1 MNFVM
6 MESMKDPDLPRSIRT
21 GTAAETQALAARLAA
36 RLRPGDVVALVGD
49 LGAGK
54 TCFAQ
59 GLGRAL
65 GVTGPMGSP
74 TFTLINEY
82 DGRMPFHHVDL
93 YRLSGSAEALDLGL
107 DELLDGDGVTAIE
120 WPERA
125 PETIPPRAWTVRL
138 RLDPDD
144 PGGRWIEISPGVSA

>member
-1 MNFVM
+1 MTPHFPEIVWT
-6 MESMKDPDLPRSIRT
+6 SSPA
-21 GTAAETQALAARLAA
+21 GTQSLAGALGAC
-36 RLRPGDVVALVGD
+36 LRPGDVVAIEGD

-65 GVTGPMGSP
+65 GVYEPMGSP

-82 DGRMPFHHVDL
+82 AGRLPVYHVDL
-93 YRLSGSAEALDLGL
+93 YRLSGTAEALDLGL
-107 DELLDGDGVTAIE
+107 DEIMDGAGVTLIE

-125 PETIPPRAWTVRL
+125 PAAIPARAWRVGIEA
-138 RLDPDD
+138 DPDD
-144 PGGRWIEISPGVSA
+144 PDRRGIRIAEGGA

>member
-1 MNFVM
+1 MT
-6 MESMKDPDLPRSIRT
+6 EPELPRRART
-21 GTAAETQALAARLAA
+21 GTAADTQALAARLAA
-36 RLRPGDVVALVGD
+36 RLRPGDVVALIGD

-65 GVTGPMGSP
+65 GVEGPMGSP

-82 DGRMPFHHVDL
+82 NGRMPFHHVDL

-107 DELLDGDGVTAIE
+107 DELLDGHGVTAIE

-125 PETIPPRAWTVRL
+125 PEAIPARAWTVRL
-138 RLDPDD
+138 EIDPSD
-144 PGGRWIEISPGVSA
+144 PGARWIDIAPGASA